1 MNVCKALVG
10 WVYVRGREQLK
21 ERDFEMPDFVTAFL
35 KNCDESDFGM
45 FVCDEIVGLSE
56 MCYEMWDEM
65 CFFFRCVFLTF
76 MNNILFLWIIMHILP
91 MCWSSGVWCMYQTPH
106 CV

>member
-1 MNVCKALVG
+1 M
-10 WVYVRGREQLK
+10 RGREQLK

-56 MCYEMWDEM
+56 MCYEM
-65 CFFFRCVFLTF
+65 
-76 MNNILFLWIIMHILP
+76 
-91 MCWSSGVWCMYQTPH
+91 
-106 CV
+106 